1 MKIAPRD
8 NTAPSHRRWAVP
20 LGVAAGVSAVS
31 VAAVALFGATGDTE
45 AHRTDR
51 AEGALSG
58 TSPTGEASP
67 GGDTAPGAVPASP
80 SGSPSGRGAG
90 SGSGSGS
97 ASDGIGSVRSSKG
110 TTPSPDSDA
119 FRINKATTTPIKAGT
134 VAKILS
140 SCLGPDAS
148 RFHAV
153 LAVRTPAASP
163 STDGVVVAVDSAG
176 QYAQCASKGAKGSS
190 PDVPPTFIN
199 DRLWGTGRLIEYF
212 DTTQEAVGDG
222 QYLVSGAGHYTS
234 DVDRITVSYGD
245 KPKEYPA
252 LMAGGAFVYAA
263 TLTPDTPPDRH
274 YPGPRVSV
282 HAYDASGKEIY
293 DQAKDPKFTSD

>member
-8 NTAPSHRRWAVP
+8 DTAPSHRRWAVP

-31 VAAVALFGATGDTE
+31 VTAVALFGAMGDTE

-51 AEGALSG
+51 ADGALSG
-58 TSPTGEASP
+58 TSPTGAASP
-67 GGDTAPGAVPASP
+67 DGDTTPGAGPASP
-80 SGSPSGRGAG
+80 SVSP
-90 SGSGSGS
+90 SGS
-97 ASDGIGSVRSSKG
+97 ASGETGPIRSSKG

-252 LMAGGAFVYAA
+252 LMAGGAFAYAA